1 MSVTQAGV
9 SPLAIPM
16 LSTSSALIN
25 GLDFRLS

>member
-9 SPLAIPM
+9 SPLVIAI
-16 LSTSSALIN
+16 LSTSSTLIN